1 MKYRGIELK
10 DNTEAEFFID
20 VEVVGI
26 TDEDELEDYVEI
38 LDESVCFIA
47 DNDSYEVYTEVVTD
61 NIINVRC
68 DDITFDKTGV
78 DLLMHIYNDILNA
91 HLGFTK
97 VSIGVHIDSWFKDE
111 DGSEYNE
118 DIVSLNEFLANVEY

>member
-10 DNTEAEFFID
+10 DNTEAELLID

-26 TDEDELEDYVEI
+26 TDKDELEDYVET
-38 LDESVCFIA
+38 LEESLCEVA
-47 DNDSYEVYTEVVTD
+47 DNDSYEVYTDVVTD
-61 NIINVRC
+61 NVINVRC

-78 DLLMHIYNDILNA
+78 ELLTLIYNDILNA
-91 HLGFTK
+91 HLGNTK
-97 VSIGVHIDSWFKDE
+97 VCIAVHIDSWFKDE

-118 DIVSLNEFLANVEY
+118 DIVSLDEFLANVEY

>member
-78 DLLMHIYNDILNA
+78 DLLMRI
-91 HLGFTK
+91 
-97 VSIGVHIDSWFKDE
+97 
-111 DGSEYNE
+111 
-118 DIVSLNEFLANVEY
+118 